1 MTRQALLIGTGTP
14 APAAQYAVGSV
25 SINQTAT
32 GSSSQAN
39 SFAIVNDITTFSVA
53 ASNSGARLPSTAGAG
68 DNFVIGNYD
77 SNTMLIYPPV
87 GGILN
92 GGSANSSVN
101 LATKKGAECICLD
114 NLNFLVMVGA

>member
-1 MTRQALLIGTGTP
+1 MTRLANLAGSGYP
-14 APAAQYAVGSV
+14 APAAQYIVGTV

-39 SFAIVNDITTFSVA
+39 SFAISADITTFSVA
-53 ASNSGARLPSTAGAG
+53 AANSGARLPSNCGPG
-68 DNFVIGNYD
+68 DVITIANYD

-101 LATKKGAECICLD
+101 LVTKKGADCVCLD
-114 NLNFLVMVGA
+114 NLNFLVMAGS